1 MTVQK
6 ILSLKQMQPGKYTL
20 QIKVKD
26 SVNKQTLTPSATFEL
41 R

>member
-1 MTVQK
+1 LQK
-6 ILSLKQMQPGKYTL
+6 ALPLKLMQPGKYTL

-26 SVNKQTLTPSATFEL
+26 NVSKQTLTPSATFEV